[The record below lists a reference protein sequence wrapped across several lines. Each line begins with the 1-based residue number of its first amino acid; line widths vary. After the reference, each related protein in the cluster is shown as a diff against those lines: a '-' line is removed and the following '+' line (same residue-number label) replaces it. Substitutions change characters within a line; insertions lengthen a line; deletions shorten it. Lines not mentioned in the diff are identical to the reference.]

1 MKVWVTTRHEGRR
14 QAAAQELW
22 GVFELLSDDEAEALA
37 ERLTRR
43 YQGAATA
50 RLVKGRG
57 GRRLEI
63 VWRDAH

>member
-1 MKVWVTTRHEGRR
+1 MQVWVTTRQEGRR

-22 GVFELLSDDEAEALA
+22 GVFELLTDDDAEALA

-43 YQGAATA
+43 YQGAAAA
-50 RLVKGRG
+50 RLVEDRG

-63 VWRDAH
+63 IWPDAH